1 MTDVRAQDHVMAG
14 MEVDGL
20 GVALD
25 AETGPAP
32 QDDDPLV
39 GVLREPLAWRGDVAG
54 RHDPLDPHA
63 GRSQQ
68 DVDLFGREVGGKV
81 VEEAAQAVSIASRLV
96 TSR

>member
-1 MTDVRAQDHVMAG
+1 MAG

-39 GVLREPLAWRGDVAG
+39 SVLREPLARWGDVAG

-63 GRSQQ
+63 GRTQQ
-68 DVDLFGREVGGKV
+68 DVDLFGGEAGGKV
-81 VEEAAQAVSIASRLV
+81 VEKAAQAVSIASRLV